1 MILSCVSFLCNLVRA
16 AALPAAPLANRE
28 DYGVWREA
36 AEADKWLPHCLRY
49 ACMQSQLSRC
59 SNCQ

>member
-49 ACMQSQLSRC
+49 AKSTFKVF
-59 SNCQ
+59 